1 MQITRKQYGQLVD
14 GVPSWMAKDW
24 LELKRNWSLYGVKVE
39 GTPGQIKQ
47 LAALVEMAEQ
57 AVELERERKS

>member
-1 MQITRKQYGQLVD
+1 
-14 GVPSWMAKDW
+14 MAKDW

-57 AVELERERKS
+57 AVDLERERKS